1 MRQVDARGP
10 AVRPREE
17 IDRLRPYRIGS
28 PAPAAGAVRIPPVKL
43 NQNES
48 PLDWPPELKAEVMR
62 RLAGRP
68 WNRYPPVDA
77 DALREALAG
86 SHGIGPDQVAVTNG
100 SNEAILALVQT
111 FAGGRSVL
119 LTAPGYSMSAPLA
132 VIGGAAVKPVSLQR
146 DFSLD
151 VPAMVEAAG
160 AGDVGMVFIASPN
173 NPTGNAFARPE
184 LEAILDAARGVV
196 VIDEAYAGFA
206 SDSFLP
212 DLSRYTHLA
221 VLRTFSKA
229 FALAGARVGWIAAP
243 AAVIAAVR
251 KALPPYNL
259 NVFAQEAALAA
270 LARPELVAKRVQMI
284 RRERERVLEMLRRTD
299 GVTAYRSD
307 ANFILFRTELP
318 AAVLFLRLLQRGA
331 LVRDVSHQPMLER
344 CLRVTIGMPDEN
356 DRFLGALRAS
366 MEAS

>member
-77 DALREALAG
+77 DALRETLAG

-132 VIGGAAVKPVSLQR
+132 VIGGAVVKPVSLQR

-184 LEAILDAARGVV
+184 LEAILDAAQGVV

-229 FALAGARVGWIAAP
+229 
-243 AAVIAAVR
+243 
-251 KALPPYNL
+251 
-259 NVFAQEAALAA
+259 AQEAALAA

-299 GVTAYRSD
+299 GVMAYRSD

-318 AAVLFLRLLQRGA
+318 AAVLFMRLLQRGV

-356 DRFLGALRAS
+356 DRFLGALRDSVVAP
-366 MEAS
+366 